1 MLSVSTQISQHDDLS
16 LFERMLKSV
25 SFASELI
32 IFNMERTDST
42 ALSLFEQFHAR
53 VINVQTPQIV
63 ETIRA
68 HQIKEA
74 KGDWVLI
81 MDFDEVI
88 PPALREE
95 IKLITENYASCSA
108 YAIGRNNY
116 SLGFPLTH
124 GGWERDYVVRL
135 IRKIDFVSW
144 PTNIHSSPICRGGL
158 LSAHNHME
166 HHKDAS
172 LSQMV
177 EKTNRYS
184 DIESKLFF
192 NGHLSPVTALTLIR
206 KSGMEFIRRYFLKRG
221 FLDGL
226 IGLLQSLYQGYS
238 VFITYAKLFEKQQLP
253 ENPELAKGLYELHKT
268 VPKNIKI
275 TK

>member
-25 SFASELI
+25 SFAGELI
-32 IFNMERTDST
+32 IFNMERTDPP
-42 ALSLFEQFHAR
+42 ALALFKKYNAR
-53 VINVQTPQIV
+53 VINVKTPKIV
-63 ETIRA
+63 EEIRSR
-68 HQIKEA
+68 QVKESS
-74 KGDWVLI
+74 GDWVLI

-88 PPALREE
+88 TPALRDE
-95 IKLITENYASCSA
+95 IKLIIENYASCSA

-124 GGWERDYVVRL
+124 GGWERDYIVRL
-135 IRKIDFVSW
+135 IRKVDFVSW

-158 LSAHNHME
+158 LSARNHME

-184 DIESKLFF
+184 DIESRLFF
-192 NGHLSPVTALTLIR
+192 DGHLSPVTTLTLIR

-221 FLDGL
+221 FLDGI

-238 VFITYAKLFEKQQLP
+238 VFITYAKLFELQHQP
-253 ENPELAKGLYELHKT
+253 ENPKPVEGLAKLQQHNHK
-268 VPKNIKI
+268 K
-275 TK
+275 